1 MDRKLFNGFCSS
13 LPETTYVTQWR
24 GSQVWK
30 IGYRVFAIENWHRER
45 LGGITFKASETS
57 FEHLKEV
64 KGIRPAPY
72 FASRGLK
79 WVQYYLP
86 DSLPLNVLERYI
98 AKSYLEVSSS
108 LPSKLQRELNLPV
121 QIDRPSASATL
132 LAGATQESR

>member
-1 MDRKLFNGFCSS
+1 MDRRLFNSFCSS
-13 LPETTYVTQWR
+13 LPETTYVSQWR

-30 IGYRVFAIENWHRER
+30 IGYKVFAIENWHRER

-86 DSLPLNVLERYI
+86 DNLPLNVLESYI

-121 QIDRPSASATL
+121 QIGRPSASATL
-132 LAGATQESR
+132 LSGTTQESR

>member
-1 MDRKLFNGFCSS
+1 MDRRLFNSFCSS
-13 LPETTYVTQWR
+13 LPETTYVSQWR

-30 IGYRVFAIENWHRER
+30 IGYKVFAIESWHRER
-45 LGGITFKASETS
+45 LGGITFKASEMS

-72 FASRGLK
+72 FSSRGLK

-121 QIDRPSASATL
+121 QIGRPSASATL
-132 LAGATQESR
+132 LSGLTQGCR

>member
-30 IGYRVFAIENWHRER
+30 NGYRVFAIENWQRER
-45 LGGITFKASETS
+45 LCGITFKASEAS

-79 WVQYYLP
+79 WVQYYVP
-86 DSLPLNVLERYI
+86 DSLPESVLARYI
-98 AKSYLEVSSS
+98 EKSYLM
-108 LPSKLQRELNLPV
+108 
-121 QIDRPSASATL
+121 ISASLSATMQRKL
-132 LAGATQESR
+132 KLSSQPPHTRDRLFVKRNTDTTPN